1 MNDDRRLMMRRL
13 RDEAMAVEIR
23 LKERRRAQL
32 MEKVQTILDKCVT
45 LDELNVSK
53 VEPSKYRL
61 INEPLLRTPVK
72 FNSSLSEPLKQP
84 LPVTSYS
91 LPSTPLF
98 DEDSIEKLHKKFLS
112 MKQECRDVSISE
124 SSAISTDLGPYMQN
138 SSSDSSSSETSTPRV
153 VSDTDISTS
162 LDCSTPIKYQ
172 RVRRLSYTLEA
183 PSPVLLK
190 MMQNKATERENA
202 VLNAVPKLN
211 LSDDLFKDQANQ
223 ENMLPPLSIQQSS
236 SISLKTFKKSEET
249 PSRNNQ
255 RNLSSKDTEDVLNG
269 NSSEKQ
275 KTNISDRPLFE
286 SNKST
291 GERSR
296 DSNGNSRRPQDAAK
310 SGNLIEEFLMQQ
322 QKLMNELLEKQA
334 KEQESLVHLFKEQEQ
349 QLVMQMQ
356 AQTAQQPA
364 TTTGNK
370 SPACR
375 SLQQSFDRS
384 AKARNLFES
393 AHLSALI
400 RGYLTRRLLTTDRV
414 QSIIQ
419 TIRDTTM
426 CLKELNQGSMAI
438 LPSDVELHRRLL
450 QQLNGAIHSF
460 HEIFFEWDTNE
471 RMLVIARDR
480 EKKAGQMIVTG
491 MPARLR
497 PRSRSLSAATVK
509 SLERKLTRQDSSR
522 NSSRPSSASTAHP
535 RTSPSSVASASSS
548 MERKRSPS
556 STGSFSYY
564 SAAQSNGKSSWAL
577 STSLYTKQ
585 RNKYFS
591 LLSLLTGS
599 LHGKNKYR
607 PAAKSRKPWRCWS
620 TDLLLIWKNSVHV
633 CVG

>member
-13 RDEAMAVEIR
+13 RDEAIAVEIR

-61 INEPLLRTPVK
+61 INEPLLRTPVR

-98 DEDSIEKLHKKFLS
+98 DDDSIEKLHKKFLS

-236 SISLKTFKKSEET
+236 SISLKTFKKREET

-599 LHGKNKYR
+599 LHGKNKYQ
-607 PAAKSRKPWRCWS
+607 PAAKSRKPWRC
-620 TDLLLIWKNSVHV
+620 
-633 CVG
+633 

>member
-1 MNDDRRLMMRRL
+1 MNDDRRRLMQQL
-13 RDEAMAVEIR
+13 RDEAIAVEAR

-32 MEKVQTILDKCVT
+32 MVQVQTILDKCVT

-53 VEPSKYRL
+53 VTPSKYRL
-61 INEPLLRTPVK
+61 ISEPLLRTPVRI
-72 FNSSLSEPLKQP
+72 NTSLSKPIKNP

-98 DEDSIEKLHKKFLS
+98 DEVLIEKLHQKFLS

-124 SSAISTDLGPYMQN
+124 SSAISTDLGPYMN
-138 SSSDSSSSETSTPRV
+138 SSSGSSSSETSTPRV
-153 VSDTDISTS
+153 LSDTDISTS
-162 LDCSTPIKYQ
+162 LDCSTPIKSQ

-190 MMQNKATERENA
+190 MMQNKAAERERA
-202 VLNAVPKLN
+202 IICAVPKLN
-211 LSDDLFKDQANQ
+211 LSSSNDSFKDQANQ
-223 ENMLPPLSIQQSS
+223 ENVLPPTFAQQTPT
-236 SISLKTFKKSEET
+236 ISLKTSKNSDEY

-255 RNLSSKDTEDVLNG
+255 MNLIHRSNDTEDVLNG
-269 NSSEKQ
+269 NSTEKQ
-275 KTNISDRPLFE
+275 KLSSGDRPLFE
-286 SNKST
+286 SNKSAT
-291 GERSR
+291 ELGR
-296 DSNGNSRRPQDAAK
+296 DGNGNSGRTQEIIK
-310 SGNLIEEFLMQQ
+310 KGNLLEDFFVKQ

-334 KEQESLVHLFKEQEQ
+334 KEQERLQQLFKEQEQ
-349 QLVMQMQ
+349 QLVMQIQ
-356 AQTAQQPA
+356 SQTAQQPA
-364 TTTGNK
+364 VTGNK

-384 AKARNLFES
+384 AKARCLFES
-393 AHLSALI
+393 GHLAALV

-426 CLKELNQGSMAI
+426 CLKELNQGSMTI

-460 HEIFFEWDTNE
+460 HEIFFEWDINE

-480 EKKAGQMIVTG
+480 EKKAGLMIVTG

-497 PRSRSLSAATVK
+497 ARSRSLSSATVK

-535 RTSPSSVASASSS
+535 RTSPSSVASSS
-548 MERKRSPS
+548 MDRKHSPS
-556 STGSFSYY
+556 STGSFSSY
-564 SAAQSNGKSSWAL
+564 SAAQSNGML
-577 STSLYTKQ
+577 SCAF
-585 RNKYFS
+585 YF
-591 LLSLLTGS
+591 T
-599 LHGKNKYR
+599 
-607 PAAKSRKPWRCWS
+607 
-620 TDLLLIWKNSVHV
+620 
-633 CVG
+633 

>member
-13 RDEAMAVEIR
+13 RDEAIAVEIR

-61 INEPLLRTPVK
+61 INEPLLRTPVR

-599 LHGKNKYR
+599 LHGKNKYQ